1 MYGCS
6 RSRSN
11 GVLQHWVAGY
21 VKAPDLGILGETK
34 VVLEGERVDNERK
47 IYSISVFLRPE
58 TIKKKVAA

>member
-1 MYGCS
+1 M
-6 RSRSN
+6 
-11 GVLQHWVAGY
+11 
-21 VKAPDLGILGETK
+21 KAPDLGILGETK